1 MLPLKGPRFH
11 PWWVTKIPYA
21 FICGQKKRKERNI
34 KIHHVKPVGT
44 WRGSLSQPGEISKC
58 FLAKASLEL
67 SLIGEVKISQ
77 VFLMREKEV
86 SGL

>member
-1 MLPLKGPRFH
+1 MWP
-11 PWWVTKIPYA
+11 
-21 FICGQKKRKERNI
+21 KKKKKERNI